1 MSTVFGVL
9 AEPQRRR
16 ILDLVRDSER
26 SVSELVGALSISQP
40 AVSKHLRVLRE
51 AGLVEARGDEQ
62 RRLYRLR
69 PEPLRELDAWLA
81 PYRQAWDA
89 SLDRLETRLGEMAR
103 NAEATYETQFEPH
116 SDEEMLYNVEK
127 ILDEKGNR
135 FLVQ

>member
-16 ILDLVRDSER
+16 ILDLVRDGER
-26 SVSELVGALSISQP
+26 SVGELVGALSISQP

-51 AGLVEARGDEQ
+51 AGLVEARVDEQ

-89 SLDRLETRLGEMAR
+89 SLDRLETHLGEMAR
-103 NAEATYETQFEPH
+103 
-116 SDEEMLYNVEK
+116 
-127 ILDEKGNR
+127 DEKHAPSDPVADAVLPEPEQR
-135 FLVQ
+135 RARR